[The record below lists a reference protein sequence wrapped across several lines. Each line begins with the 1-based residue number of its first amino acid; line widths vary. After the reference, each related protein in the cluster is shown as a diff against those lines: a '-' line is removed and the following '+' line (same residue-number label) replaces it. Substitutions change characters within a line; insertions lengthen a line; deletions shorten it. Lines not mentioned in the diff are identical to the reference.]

1 MDTLHRENKAVV
13 RLVELLEVDEDILE
27 AEMLLRD
34 MRLSDTSL
42 IENN

>member
-1 MDTLHRENKAVV
+1 
-13 RLVELLEVDEDILE
+13 LVELLEVDEDILE